1 MKPFS
6 STISLYEPDMPQL
19 QTVLPYLEKVH
30 QSKYFSNFGPLELEL
45 RSRYSSVFGLPVEQ
59 LATCSNATQ
68 ALTIASYGLNS
79 SEWVIPNWT
88 FTASGLS
95 LLNNSSV
102 DRIFLEDI
110 SSETW
115 HLQFGKGT
123 YASDVA
129 RMLVLPFGSPLSS
142 DHLRNDSPTIIDA
155 AGSLGNLQSLKD
167 QSSQTIVVYSL
178 HATKVL
184 GCGEGAIIVFGN
196 QDLAAEFRART
207 NFGFRGDR
215 NSEISHSTNAKM
227 SEIAAAYA
235 LASLD
240 EFAKKIDHYQ
250 SLRSQVNELSIALGI
265 LPQAMNDLRIAPYW
279 IVQFR
284 DEETCN
290 YASNFLKENGIPS
303 RKWWPYPLSV
313 QNAYASEGS
322 RVVKFETPNSVT
334 CAATCLGLPF
344 YLGIQK
350 ELLLQIADT
359 LDQVAP

>member
-1 MKPFS
+1 
-6 STISLYEPDMPQL
+6 MPQL
-19 QTVLPYLEKVH
+19 QSVLPYLEKVH
-30 QSKYFSNFGPLELEL
+30 SCNYFSNFGPLELEL
-45 RSRYSSVFGLPVEQ
+45 RSRYSSIFGLPAEQ
-59 LATCSNATQ
+59 LATCANATQ
-68 ALTIASYGLNS
+68 ALTIASYGLSS

-95 LLNNSSV
+95 LLNNSSIV
-102 DRIFLEDI
+102 RIFLEDI
-110 SSETW
+110 SSENW

-123 YASDVA
+123 YPSGLA

-142 DHLRNDSPTIIDA
+142 DHLCNDSPTIIDA
-155 AGSLGNLQSLKD
+155 AASLGNLQSLKE

-184 GCGEGAIIVFGN
+184 GCGEGAIIAFGD
-196 QDLAAEFRART
+196 QDLAADFRART
-207 NFGFRGDR
+207 NFGFRGMR

-240 EFAKKIDHYQ
+240 EFANKIDEYQ
-250 SLRSQVNELSIALGI
+250 FLRSQVNELSTALGI

-290 YASNFLKENGIPS
+290 YASNLLEENGIPS
-303 RKWWPYPLSV
+303 RKWWPYPLSI
-313 QNAYASEGS
+313 QNAYASQGP
-322 RVVKFETPNSVT
+322 RVVKLETPNSMT
-334 CAATCLGLPF
+334 CASTCLGLPF
-344 YLGIQK
+344 YLRIRR
-350 ELLLQIADT
+350 ELLLQIADV
-359 LDQVAP
+359 LSQVDS